1 MRVDRRRKRKH
12 RAFYTYIALSYAR
25 THKLTLTSHNWP
37 DTIITLELPRLAYVR
52 IYTFRQRISN
62 TIHMYNNKTDDNC
75 NDGYNI
81 GFFDRLYIPLRT
93 LIVQHSIFR
102 KKNSQRLAKNSIKFT
117 KLILFFFSKSV
128 ITVVI
133 LLWHHTLNHTARERV
148 SRNDAKSENICN
160 IYILRQTEKAKNTY
174 YVNTKRGASTVRCI
188 VRPGRRNNKSTK
200 SSPSAHIQP

>member
-1 MRVDRRRKRKH
+1 MWNSDGMCHPDTGNAPKVLRILARDNMRVDRRRKRKH

-117 KLILFFFSKSV
+117 KLILIFFFEIRRHRRYIIMASYFKSYSTRTR
-128 ITVVI
+128 I
-133 LLWHHTLNHTARERV
+133 
-148 SRNDAKSENICN
+148 
-160 IYILRQTEKAKNTY
+160 EK
-174 YVNTKRGASTVRCI
+174 RCE
-188 VRPGRRNNKSTK
+188 KWK
-200 SSPSAHIQP
+200 YM